1 MSDVWERHAEWW
13 QRGFTE
19 GADPEYTEQILPL
32 ARHWLAGSS
41 RVLDLG
47 CGEGQIARSASRD
60 GAPSVV
66 GLDRSHNQVAA
77 AGRRGGGPRYVRGDA
92 PMLPFASAAFDA
104 VVACLVLEHVAEVDE
119 TIGEV
124 ARVLGEGGRFIL
136 FCNHPFIQTPGSGWI
151 DDQFIDPPEQYW
163 RVGAY
168 LVEDHRFEEVD
179 RGVKI
184 GFHHRPL
191 SRYVNAMADAGL
203 FIEHM
208 AEPSPPPGFVAQAT
222 EYEAITTIPRLLL
235 LVARRGRS
243 GISVSDHGRR

>member
-1 MSDVWERHAEWW
+1 
-13 QRGFTE
+13 
-19 GADPEYTEQILPL
+19 
-32 ARHWLAGSS
+32 
-41 RVLDLG
+41 
-47 CGEGQIARSASRD
+47 
-60 GAPSVV
+60 
-66 GLDRSHNQVAA
+66 
-77 AGRRGGGPRYVRGDA
+77 
-92 PMLPFASAAFDA
+92 
-104 VVACLVLEHVAEVDE
+104 
-119 TIGEV
+119 
-124 ARVLGEGGRFIL
+124 
-136 FCNHPFIQTPGSGWI
+136 
-151 DDQFIDPPEQYW
+151 YW